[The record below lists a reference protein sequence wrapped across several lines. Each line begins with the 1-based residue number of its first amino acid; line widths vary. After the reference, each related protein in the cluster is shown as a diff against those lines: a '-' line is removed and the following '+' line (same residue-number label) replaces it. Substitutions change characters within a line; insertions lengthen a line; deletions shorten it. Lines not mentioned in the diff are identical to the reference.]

1 MKVKAFALLLVV
13 IVGCA
18 TTPDVVATKP
28 PSAAVEAGSAP
39 AAADGAGL
47 PMFTFA
53 NPQLEDATLAD
64 YQAIEDLPALP
75 NDARHIYLRTENAQD
90 GFIFIIRYES
100 ASSPPPT
107 FCAGLCR
114 DEHRI
119 KGPLPAL
126 WPTREELHAPA
137 WLVDLS
143 KANLQGWSTVNA
155 TPHTSEI
162 DGQSVP
168 CGYSRASGRGVFSDA
183 GTQQTTVVDFSLQW
197 FRLGCGG

>member
-1 MKVKAFALLLVV
+1 MKAKAFALLLPG

-18 TTPDVVATKP
+18 TTRE
-28 PSAAVEAGSAP
+28 VEAVSAP

-75 NDARHIYLRTENAQD
+75 NDARHIYVRTENAQD
-90 GFIFIIRYES
+90 GHILIIRFES
-100 ASSPPPT
+100 AAPPPQS
-107 FCAGLCR
+107 FCAELCG

-119 KGPLPAL
+119 NGPLPAL

-143 KANLQGWSTVNA
+143 NSNLQGWSTVAA
-155 TPHTSEI
+155 TPHNSEI
-162 DGQSVP
+162 DGKSVP
-168 CGYSRASGRGVFSDA
+168 CGYSRASGRGVFSEP
-183 GTQQTTVVDFSLQW
+183 GKQQTTIVDFSLQW